1 MKTQL
6 VEPFLCLLSGS
17 SLVCSLSTSGWRL
30 VRDEWELFRSRE
42 CLEPS
47 PKLCVLDRPGQCPL
61 LPWFLTWLQ
70 SALKWYRIAAWVT
83 GILLILLTVEI
94 VAKYGFG
101 SEVEMFGEQGAFAL
115 VPDGTVQAFNL
126 SQAVLIAHG
135 WFYVVY
141 LFTCFRVWSILRWP
155 FWRFLW
161 LASGGLVPLLSF
173 VIEHFATKT
182 VSAII
187 ADVQGAA

>member
-1 MKTQL
+1 MTTDN
-6 VEPFLCLLSGS
+6 S
-17 SLVCSLSTSGWRL
+17 
-30 VRDEWELFRSRE
+30 
-42 CLEPS
+42 PS
-47 PKLCVLDRPGQCPL
+47 PTVVPDR
-61 LPWFLTWLQ
+61 LQ
-70 SALKWYRIAAWVT
+70 SALKWYLIAAWIT

-101 SEVEMFGEQGAFAL
+101 SEVEMFGEQGVFAL

-187 ADVQGAA
+187 ADVRGAA

>member
-1 MKTQL
+1 MTTDNS
-6 VEPFLCLLSGS
+6 PFPT
-17 SLVCSLSTSGWRL
+17 V
-30 VRDEWELFRSRE
+30 V
-42 CLEPS
+42 P
-47 PKLCVLDRPGQCPL
+47 DR
-61 LPWFLTWLQ
+61 LQ
-70 SALKWYRIAAWVT
+70 SALKWYRIAAWIT

-101 SEVEMFGEQGAFAL
+101 SEVEMFGEQGVFAL

-187 ADVQGAA
+187 ADVRGAA

>member
-1 MKTQL
+1 MTTDN
-6 VEPFLCLLSGS
+6 S
-17 SLVCSLSTSGWRL
+17 
-30 VRDEWELFRSRE
+30 
-42 CLEPS
+42 PS
-47 PKLCVLDRPGQCPL
+47 PTVVPDR
-61 LPWFLTWLQ
+61 LQ
-70 SALKWYRIAAWVT
+70 SALKWYRIAAWIT
-83 GILLILLTVEI
+83 GVLLIFLTVEI

-101 SEVEMFGEQGAFAL
+101 SEVEMFGEQGVFAL

-187 ADVQGAA
+187 ADVRGAA

>member
-1 MKTQL
+1 MTTDN
-6 VEPFLCLLSGS
+6 S
-17 SLVCSLSTSGWRL
+17 
-30 VRDEWELFRSRE
+30 
-42 CLEPS
+42 PS
-47 PKLCVLDRPGQCPL
+47 PTVVPDR
-61 LPWFLTWLQ
+61 LQ
-70 SALKWYRIAAWVT
+70 SALKWYRIAAWIT

-101 SEVEMFGEQGAFAL
+101 SEVEMFGEQGVFAL

-173 VIEHFATKT
+173 VIEYFATKT
-182 VSAII
+182 VRAII
-187 ADVQGAA
+187 VDVRGAA

>member
-1 MKTQL
+1 MTTDN
-6 VEPFLCLLSGS
+6 S
-17 SLVCSLSTSGWRL
+17 
-30 VRDEWELFRSRE
+30 
-42 CLEPS
+42 PS
-47 PKLCVLDRPGQCPL
+47 PTVVPDR
-61 LPWFLTWLQ
+61 LQ
-70 SALKWYRIAAWVT
+70 SALKWYRIAAWIT

-101 SEVEMFGEQGAFAL
+101 SEVEMFGEQGVFAL
-115 VPDGTVQAFNL
+115 VPDGTVQALNL

-187 ADVQGAA
+187 ADVRGAA

>member
-1 MKTQL
+1 MTTDN
-6 VEPFLCLLSGS
+6 S
-17 SLVCSLSTSGWRL
+17 
-30 VRDEWELFRSRE
+30 
-42 CLEPS
+42 PS
-47 PKLCVLDRPGQCPL
+47 PAVVPDR
-61 LPWFLTWLQ
+61 LQ
-70 SALKWYRIAAWVT
+70 SALKWYRVAAWIT

-101 SEVEMFGEQGAFAL
+101 SEVEMFGKHGVFAL

-187 ADVQGAA
+187 ADVRGTV

>member
-1 MKTQL
+1 MTTDN
-6 VEPFLCLLSGS
+6 S
-17 SLVCSLSTSGWRL
+17 
-30 VRDEWELFRSRE
+30 
-42 CLEPS
+42 PS
-47 PKLCVLDRPGQCPL
+47 ATVVPDR
-61 LPWFLTWLQ
+61 LQ
-70 SALKWYRIAAWVT
+70 SALKWYRIAAWIT

-101 SEVEMFGEQGAFAL
+101 SEVEMFGEQGVFAL

-187 ADVQGAA
+187 ADVRGAA